1 MTTIRKLLV
10 ATTNPGKVREY
21 TQLLSG
27 VPYQI
32 TSLNQ
37 EGIVSE
43 VEETGDTFEEN
54 ACIKARAYSSLS
66 GLLTLADDS
75 GLEVDALGGEPGVR
89 SARYGGVEGSDESR
103 VELLLKNLKDV
114 PWEARRGRFRC
125 VIAIA
130 SPSGQMQ
137 TVSGTV
143 EGIIQYE
150 PKGSNGFGYDPVFH
164 LPHLDRTMAE
174 LSLEE
179 KNELSHRSQAARKAA
194 PLLMSMFS
202 DEAIVHESSPTLG

>member
-1 MTTIRKLLV
+1 M
-10 ATTNPGKVREY
+10 
-21 TQLLSG
+21 
-27 VPYQI
+27 

-75 GLEVDALGGEPGVR
+75 GLEVDALGGEPGIR
-89 SARYGGVEGSDESR
+89 SARYGGLEGSDESR
-103 VELLLKNLKDV
+103 VKLLLNNLKDV
-114 PWEARRGRFRC
+114 PWEVRAARFRC

-130 SPSGQMQ
+130 LPSEK
-137 TVSGTV
+137 TEVVSGAV

-150 PKGSNGFGYDPVFH
+150 PKGSNGFGYDPVFY

-179 KNELSHRSQAARKAA
+179 KNGLSHRSQAAKKAA
-194 PLLMSMFS
+194 ALLISAFR
-202 DEAIVHESSPTLG
+202 DEAIAHESSQRLA